1 MYIYYMYKITNY
13 TKRQAKKLNVDV
25 KPSTR
30 KNKKL
35 DVYKNGVYIVSVGDS
50 RYNDYPTFIKTH
62 GINYA
67 NERRRLYKIRH
78 NKTRGVLGSASWYA
92 DKLLW

>member
-1 MYIYYMYKITNY
+1 MYKITNY

-50 RYNDYPTFIKTH
+50 RYSDYPTYIKTH

-67 NERRRLYKIRH
+67 NERRRLYKARH
-78 NKTRGVLGSASWYA
+78 EKTRGVVGSASWYA

>member
-1 MYIYYMYKITNY
+1 MYQITDY
-13 TKRQAKKLNVDV
+13 TKRQAKKLNVNV

-35 DVYKNGVYIVSVGDS
+35 DIYKNGDYIVSVGHS
-50 RYNDYPTFIKTH
+50 QYRDYPTYIKTH
-62 GINYA
+62 GKDYA
-67 NERRRLYKIRH
+67 DERRRLYKIR
-78 NKTRGVLGSASWYA
+78 NGKTRSVIGSASWYA

>member
-1 MYIYYMYKITNY
+1 MYQITDY
-13 TKRQAKKLNVDV
+13 TKKQAKKLNVDV

-35 DVYKNGVYIVSVGDS
+35 DEYKNGVYIVSVGDS
-50 RYNDYPTFIKTH
+50 RYSDYPTYIKTH
-62 GINYA
+62 GNGKDYA
-67 NERRRLYKIRH
+67 DERRRLYKARH
-78 NKTRGVLGSASWYA
+78 EKTRGVVGSASWYA

>member
-1 MYIYYMYKITNY
+1 MYQITEY

-50 RYNDYPTFIKTH
+50 RYSDYPTYIKTH
-62 GINYA
+62 GKDYA
-67 NERRRLYKIRH
+67 NERRRLYKARH
-78 NKTRGVLGSASWYA
+78 EKTRGVAGSASWYA

>member
-1 MYIYYMYKITNY
+1 MYQITDY

-35 DVYKNGVYIVSVGDS
+35 DVYKNGIYIVSVGHS
-50 RYNDYPTFIKTH
+50 QYRDYPTYIKTH
-62 GINYA
+62 GKDYA
-67 NERRRLYKIRH
+67 DERRRLYKIRH
-78 NKTRGVLGSASWYA
+78 EKTRGIERSASWYA

>member
-1 MYIYYMYKITNY
+1 MYQITDY

-35 DVYKNGVYIVSVGDS
+35 DVYKNGDYIVSVGDS
-50 RYNDYPTFIKTH
+50 RYSDYPTYIKTH
-62 GINYA
+62 GKDYA
-67 NERRRLYKIRH
+67 DERRRLYKARH
-78 NKTRGVLGSASWYA
+78 EKTRAVVGSASWYSSN
-92 DKLLW
+92 LLW

>member
-1 MYIYYMYKITNY
+1 MYQITDY
-13 TKRQAKKLNVDV
+13 TKRQAKKLNVNV

-35 DVYKNGVYIVSVGDS
+35 DVYKNGDYIVSVGDS
-50 RYNDYPTFIKTH
+50 RYNDYPTYIKTR
-62 GINYA
+62 GKKYA
-67 NERRRLYKIRH
+67 DDRRRLYKARH
-78 NKTRGVLGSASWYA
+78 EKTRGVAGSASWYA

>member
-1 MYIYYMYKITNY
+1 MYQITDY

-35 DVYKNGVYIVSVGDS
+35 DVYKNGDYIVSVGDS
-50 RYNDYPTFIKTH
+50 RYSDYPTYIKTK
-62 GINYA
+62 GKGKKYA
-67 NERRRLYKIRH
+67 DERRRLYKIRH
-78 NKTRGVLGSASWYA
+78 EKTRGVVGSASWYA
-92 DKLLW
+92 DLLLW

>member
-1 MYIYYMYKITNY
+1 MYQITDY
-13 TKRQAKKLNVDV
+13 TKRQTKRLNVDV

-35 DVYKNGVYIVSVGDS
+35 DIYKDGVYIVSVGDS
-50 RYNDYPTFIKTH
+50 RYSDYPTYIKTH
-62 GINYA
+62 GKAYA
-67 NERRRLYKIRH
+67 DERRRLYKIRH
-78 NKTRGVLGSASWYA
+78 NKTRGVVGSASWYA

>member
-1 MYIYYMYKITNY
+1 MYKITNY

-25 KPSTR
+25 KPSIR

-35 DVYKNGVYIVSVGDS
+35 DIYKNGVYIVSVGDS
-50 RYNDYPTFIKTH
+50 RYSDYPTYIKTH

-67 NERRRLYKIRH
+67 NERRRLYKARH
-78 NKTRGVLGSASWYA
+78 EKTRGVVGSASWYSSN
-92 DKLLW
+92 LLW

>member
-1 MYIYYMYKITNY
+1 MYQITNY

-35 DVYKNGVYIVSVGDS
+35 DLYKNGVYIGSVGDS
-50 RYNDYPTFIKTH
+50 RYSDYPTYIKTH

-67 NERRRLYKIRH
+67 NERRRLYRARH
-78 NKTRGVLGSASWYA
+78 EKTRGVVGSASWYA
-92 DKLLW
+92 SNLLW